1 MQIAASP
8 HGVAADNAA
17 PPASSDSTSRREILF
32 WAVAGAGFVLA
43 ALAFVLPW
51 FSAWG
56 KPRITDMAVF
66 PEVGL
71 SYLVVGVIAWRRRHG
86 NNLGLLMAA
95 VGTAW
100 LLYGIGSIV
109 APVPFAVA
117 SVSRF
122 LYQAP
127 LAHLALAFPSGRLRS
142 RSERIVMTCVY
153 VWVPLS
159 ALITWAFAD
168 PRAEGCRRCPR
179 NILLIHWD
187 PGLHHTVDLI
197 TNRLSTIVAAT
208 VLVFIAR
215 HWLAIRKTS
224 RRTRRSLAP
233 VSWVALPVVALIASQ
248 QAFIDSNL
256 SGVPEILIWRAGPLL
271 LAGLP
276 IAFLIGLLRLR
287 LDRSAIADLMLEL
300 EGSHSQGTLRQI
312 LARALHDPTLALAY
326 WVPDRGYVDERGHRF
341 ILPTG
346 GRSVTEIE
354 LGGQRIA
361 AIVHDAALDED
372 PDLVRAAG
380 AAVRL
385 SLENERLQ
393 AEIRVQLEEVRASR
407 ARILEAGDAERQRV
421 ERNLH
426 DGAQQRLLS
435 LSLALRLALARAKG
449 SPVPD
454 PELAQTLER
463 AAEDVRRAMS
473 ELRELARGVHPAVL
487 TRAGLGPAVHSL
499 VETAPVPVVLV
510 ALPTERLP
518 EPVEAAAYFV
528 VAEALAN
535 VGKYAAA
542 RRAEVDI
549 HRVDGGLVV
558 RVADDGVGGA
568 DPAAGTG
575 LRGLEDRV
583 AVLGGTMRVISPAGC
598 GTTIVAEVP
607 CG

>member
-1 MQIAASP
+1 VPIAASP
-8 HGVAADNAA
+8 AGAADDAA
-17 PPASSDSTSRREILF
+17 PTASSDSISRRDILF
-32 WAVAGAGFVLA
+32 WGVAGAGFVLA
-43 ALAFVLPW
+43 GLAFVLPW

-56 KPRITDMAVF
+56 KPGIADMVVF

-71 SYLVVGVIAWRRRHG
+71 SYLVAGVIAWRRRPE
-86 NNLGLLMAA
+86 NNVGLLMAA

-100 LLYGIGSIV
+100 LLYGVGWIV
-109 APVPFAVA
+109 APVPFAIA
-117 SVSRF
+117 NVSRF
-122 LYQAP
+122 LYQAF

-142 RSERIVMTCVY
+142 RSERIIMACVY

-159 ALITWAFAD
+159 ALLGWAFSD
-168 PRAEGCRRCPR
+168 PRVQGCRLCPR
-179 NILLIHWD
+179 NLLLIHWD
-187 PGLHHTVDLI
+187 PGLHHTVELI
-197 TNRLSTIVAAT
+197 TNRLSTILLVVVA
-208 VLVFIAR
+208 VFLAR
-215 HWLAIRKTS
+215 HWLAIRKAS
-224 RRTRRSLAP
+224 RRTRRILAP
-233 VSWVALPVVALIASQ
+233 ISWVTLPAVALIGAQ
-248 QAFIDSNL
+248 QAVNDSSL
-256 SGVPEILIWRAGPLL
+256 SGAAEVLVWRAGPLVL
-271 LAGLP
+271 VGLP

-300 EGSHSQGTLRQI
+300 EGSHSQGNLRQV
-312 LARALHDPTLALAY
+312 LARALHDPALALAY

-341 ILPTG
+341 VLPRG

-354 LGGQRIA
+354 LGGQRVA

-393 AEIRVQLEEVRASR
+393 AEVRVQLEEVRASR

-435 LSLALRLALARAKG
+435 LSLALRLALAQAKR

-454 PELAQTLER
+454 PELARTLEH

-499 VETAPVPVVLV
+499 VETAPVPVLVV
-510 ALPTERLP
+510 ALPTERFP
-518 EPVEAAAYFV
+518 ESVEAAAYFV

-583 AVLGGTMRVISPAGC
+583 AVLGGTVQVISPAGC